1 VHFAIQERTP
11 QNLFG
16 GIVVGKSFGNFLAA
30 GRERTVLDFQQA
42 SNAGQFLEYQR
53 LTVTW
58 RRRLLPLRKNSFT
71 AWRTSAETGASDFFD
86 SAVSARSC

>member
-1 VHFAIQERTP
+1 LQYKNEPLKIFSAE
-11 QNLFG
+11 L
-16 GIVVGKSFGNFLAA
+16 VGKSFGNFLAA

-58 RRRLLPLRKNSFT
+58 RRCLLPLRKNSFT